1 MATSDEM
8 GVVDAILDQID
19 VEVPRQPHRGL
30 APPTSWTMPQQPCTS
45 IVLASA
51 GPPSRQDVDEDGWP
65 RLPRFDMSVVD
76 SSDEGEP
83 PIEAPYAPRPGT
95 PLKGGVRLCF
105 LETPAAAAK
114 KARRARRQKKAEKLA
129 KKLRSA
135 PAAQSA
141 AAAQPEPRRRLLS
154 KQTSSAW
161 SPSVA
166 QLAPAEAGLD
176 DSQELDDMRAALGV
190 GPATAKQKGIAREC
204 RQARETAK
212 AAQDAAKQEAQAAK
226 AEAKAAKVEARA
238 AAKEA
243 KVAAAKEAK
252 VAAKAAK
259 VAERVVG
266 KQAASKGKV
275 IWESNQTQCISC
287 AIQLYHSMYTIISRV
302 S

>member
-1 MATSDEM
+1 MATKDEM
-8 GVVDAILDQID
+8 NVVDAILDQID

-30 APPTSWTMPQQPCTS
+30 APPTSWSMPQQPCTS

-135 PAAQSA
+135 

-154 KQTSSAW
+154 KQPSSAW

-166 QLAPAEAGLD
+166 RLAPAEAGLD

-190 GPATAKQKGIAREC
+190 GPATAQQKGIAREC

-226 AEAKAAKVEARA
+226 AEAKAEKVEARA

-259 VAERVVG
+259 VAERVAG
-266 KQAASKGKV
+266 KEAASKRKV